1 MSYWTN
7 YKRKKS
13 TQIASPSCAPTSI
26 PGIPTEETLTTVAVT
41 CTIMALTA
49 LRDIGAEHN

>member
-7 YKRKKS
+7 YNTKKS
-13 TQIASPSCAPTSI
+13 TQIASPSYTPTSI